1 MWQGSHFSLGPRWCS
16 INPWSCWPGS
26 ALGNQVSLSTCHY
39 LKPVLLC
46 ILGLFITN
54 VVYFITSAIFQS
66 TPIIRFCRY
75 QQTTNGSHSFQ
86 DGRIHKTDSRSD
98 QCLWQPSIT
107 ADIILTVI
115 VVFVIF
121 FFFLATENSGVRV
134 SPYQVAVPTFLII
147 CLKIAYF
154 VQPTVQNLKTLHL
167 LSLMAKKKQQ
177 IATLNELEPKR
188 IWHCFGAGKV
198 VYSELIRGVFAG
210 NSCLL
215 LLETRLLRVSG
226 CSENLKKG

>member
-107 ADIILTVI
+107 VDIILTVI
-115 VVFVIF
+115 VVFVNF
-121 FFFLATENSGVRV
+121 FFFFGNWKQWCQSITLSSCCANISYYMSKNCLFCPTNS
-134 SPYQVAVPTFLII
+134 S
-147 CLKIAYF
+147 
-154 VQPTVQNLKTLHL
+154 
-167 LSLMAKKKQQ
+167 
-177 IATLNELEPKR
+177 EPKDSPFT
-188 IWHCFGAGKV
+188 IINGK
-198 VYSELIRGVFAG
+198 EKAA
-210 NSCLL
+210 NCH
-215 LLETRLLRVSG
+215 T
-226 CSENLKKG
+226 

>member
-1 MWQGSHFSLGPRWCS
+1 M
-16 INPWSCWPGS
+16 
-26 ALGNQVSLSTCHY
+26 
-39 LKPVLLC
+39 
-46 ILGLFITN
+46 
-54 VVYFITSAIFQS
+54 
-66 TPIIRFCRY
+66 
-75 QQTTNGSHSFQ
+75 
-86 DGRIHKTDSRSD
+86 
-98 QCLWQPSIT
+98 
-107 ADIILTVI
+107 DIILTVI

-188 IWHCFGAGKV
+188 I
-198 VYSELIRGVFAG
+198 
-210 NSCLL
+210 
-215 LLETRLLRVSG
+215 
-226 CSENLKKG
+226 